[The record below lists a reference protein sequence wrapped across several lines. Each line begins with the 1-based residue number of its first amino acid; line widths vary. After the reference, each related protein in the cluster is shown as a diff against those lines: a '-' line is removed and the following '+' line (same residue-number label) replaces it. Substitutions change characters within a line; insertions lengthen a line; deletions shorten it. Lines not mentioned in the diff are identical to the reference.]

1 MLVPT
6 TKGTFKLRLI
16 AAYAMV
22 YIVWGSTYFFI
33 HKALSGFEPF
43 MLGAFR
49 FMIAGGLMLGWCW
62 YKGYKIFN
70 PSVIK
75 GAAVTGLLLLFVDTG
90 IIIWVE
96 QFLASGLVAIM
107 AASSAIWFIILD
119 KPKWKENFRNL
130 PILAGLFLGFLG
142 VVMLFGDQLA
152 GAADDLERQTN
163 LGGMI
168 LLLLG
173 AIAWTTGSLYS
184 KYFSASEKQGET
196 PSLVNTG
203 WQITIAGI
211 AFSIAAILRGEAGR
225 FDYQTVPA
233 EAWWSILYL
242 IVFGSIIAYSSY
254 IWLLNVRPSTEVST
268 HAYVNPIVAV
278 ALSMFLT
285 DERITSVQLTGL
297 GIILLAVFL
306 INWDNYARP
315 RKPRVKRIRDTV
327 RTRAKYGDPKASKSL
342 SSRDG
347 LAESD
352 PMF

>member
-6 TKGTFKLRLI
+6 TKSKFNLMVIT
-16 AAYAMV
+16 AYAMV
-22 YIVWGSTYFFI
+22 YVVWGSTYFFI

-43 MLGAFR
+43 MLGALR
-49 FMIAGGLMLGWCW
+49 FIVAGLLMLSWCH
-62 YKGYKIFN
+62 YKGYKIFDW
-70 PSVIK
+70 PTIR
-75 GAAVTGLLLLFVDTG
+75 GAGVAGLLLLFIDAG

-107 AASSAIWFIILD
+107 AASTAIWFIILD

-130 PILAGLFLGFLG
+130 PILAGLFLGFMG

-152 GAADDLERQTN
+152 GAADDTERQKN

-168 LLLLG
+168 LLILG
-173 AIAWTTGSLYS
+173 AIAWTAGSLYS
-184 KYFSASEKQGET
+184 KYFSSSERQAQT
-196 PSLVNTG
+196 NSMVNTG
-203 WQITIAGI
+203 WQVMIAGM
-211 AFSIAAILRGEAGR
+211 AFSIAASVRGEVGR
-225 FDYQTVPA
+225 FDFQAVPA

-254 IWLLNVRPSTEVST
+254 IWLLKVRPATEVST

-306 INWDNYARP
+306 INWDAYTRT
-315 RKPRVKRIRDTV
+315 RKPRVKKLHGTV
-327 RTRAKYGDPKASKSL
+327 RTRAKYRARKLAKGL
-342 SSRDG
+342 QSRDG
-347 LAESD
+347 LTEGDVSV
-352 PMF
+352 